1 MSVVRDIIAK
11 ADSTPGMTAEI
22 KETLNLLY
30 ELSKQKAD
38 SFENQIMTSLRTAGT
53 VENQTVPTKFKIGSH
68 QEIRVTTQN
77 TPNGDII
84 KGIGGALKTILTG
97 TKDNVI
103 DGLTDLINSSL
114 TVILGAEEG
123 KERMEHS
130 YYIATD
136 GMSIVRLDLMCWSR
150 HISAAGI
157 KKYAEKSLVCTA
169 VKSSVDLEKLDFN
182 TFLSA
187 YNAQLV
193 RCKFKD
199 EQLLEEL
206 QNARKIYDYLCG
218 KTMDKAVRASIGMDS
233 ANRIENSIKLDKI
246 KPDKNFKNSIQSVQT
261 QAKGAWPK

>member
-1 MSVVRDIIAK
+1 MSVVRDIISK

-38 SFENQIMTSLRTAGT
+38 AFENEILTSLRTAGT
-53 VENQTVPTKFKIGSH
+53 VENQTVPTKFKLASH
-68 QEIRVTTQN
+68 QEIRVTTQK
-77 TPNGDII
+77 TPNDDIM
-84 KGIGGALKTILTG
+84 KGVGGALKSILTG

-103 DGLTDLINSSL
+103 GGLTDLINTGL
-114 TVILGAEEG
+114 TAILGAGEG
-123 KERMEHS
+123 EERMEHA

-136 GMSIVRLDLMCWSR
+136 GMSIVRLDLMYWSR
-150 HISAAGI
+150 HISASGI
-157 KKYAEKSLVCTA
+157 TKYAEKSLVCTA

-182 TFLSA
+182 SFLSA

-206 QNARKIYDYLCG
+206 QNARRIYDYLCG
-218 KTMDKAVRASIGMDS
+218 TPVKRS
-233 ANRIENSIKLDKI
+233 AMPNRPNGKFEHSIKLDK
-246 KPDKNFKNSIQSVQT
+246 NFKNRIMSVSAE
-261 QAKGAWPK
+261 AKGAWPK